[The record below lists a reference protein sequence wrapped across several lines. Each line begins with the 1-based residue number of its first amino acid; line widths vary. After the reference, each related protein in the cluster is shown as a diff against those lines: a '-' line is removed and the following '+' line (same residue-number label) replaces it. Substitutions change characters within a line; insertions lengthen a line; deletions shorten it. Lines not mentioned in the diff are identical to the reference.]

1 MDDCYVFNKQEIFL
15 TAQCLYCRNTS
26 DLYKSLDKCKV
37 GDVLDLE
44 VLRQTGDKGKEHVS
58 VTLESG

>member
-1 MDDCYVFNKQEIFL
+1 MQNL
-15 TAQCLYCRNTS
+15 SPSCRNTS

-44 VLRQTGDKGKEHVS
+44 VLRETGDKGKEHVS

>member
-1 MDDCYVFNKQEIFL
+1 MSRMTRKDPSMP
-15 TAQCLYCRNTS
+15 QCCYCRNTS